1 MIVAFHLLGRYLERR
16 ARGQASSAIRKLLEL
31 GGAKNRQESMDRRE
45 EREVPIEEVVE
56 GGDLMLVRPGGEKIP
71 TDGLIVK
78 GGAGAVDESMATG
91 ESLPVDK
98 NEGDS
103 VIGGTVNHLGVMTVR
118 ATRVGKDTFFYL
130 RSCFW
135 SRSVRG
141 GLACLYRSL
150 PIALQGILCR
160 WSLLCRY

>member
-78 GGAGAVDESMATG
+78 GGPAPLMNPW
-91 ESLPVDK
+91 LP
-98 NEGDS
+98 E
-103 VIGGTVNHLGVMTVR
+103 NHFR
-118 ATRVGKDTFFYL
+118 
-130 RSCFW
+130 
-135 SRSVRG
+135 
-141 GLACLYRSL
+141 
-150 PIALQGILCR
+150 
-160 WSLLCRY
+160 